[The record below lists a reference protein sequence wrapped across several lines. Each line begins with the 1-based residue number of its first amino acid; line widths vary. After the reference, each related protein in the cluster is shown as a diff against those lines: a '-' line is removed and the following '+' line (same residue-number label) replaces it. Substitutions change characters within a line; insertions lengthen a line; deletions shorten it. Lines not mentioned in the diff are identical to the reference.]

1 MMYVSIGG
9 PFHAI
14 AFFSGF
20 PNVYCEHVKDD
31 VKETGF
37 FFISNVSNVKS
48 CNVTGQVY
56 VEKYIKLYV
65 DMCSDFFYVT
75 VGPELH

>member
-37 FFISNVSNVKS
+37 FLFLT
-48 CNVTGQVY
+48 C
-56 VEKYIKLYV
+56 L
-65 DMCSDFFYVT
+65 M
-75 VGPELH
+75 